1 MSQSPIKKNTDTEAG
16 KHRQEREQNRRAL
29 FERFRRIFKFVLA
42 MTIFIIALKH
52 RAEIQKVGF
61 AAFDSA
67 MKHLTLSPQ
76 LRQKSADYQNQLDDV
91 ITN

>member
-1 MSQSPIKKNTDTEAG
+1 
-16 KHRQEREQNRRAL
+16 
-29 FERFRRIFKFVLA
+29 
-42 MTIFIIALKH
+42 MTIFIIALKY
-52 RAEIQKVGF
+52 RTEIQEVCS

-67 MKHLTLSPQ
+67 MRHLTLSPQ

>member
-1 MSQSPIKKNTDTEAG
+1 MSKSPKEKITDTEAG
-16 KHRQEREQNRRAL
+16 KQRQERGQNRRVF
-29 FERFRRIFKFVLA
+29 FERLRRIFKFVLA
-42 MTIFIIALKH
+42 MTIFIIALKQ
-52 RAEIQKVGF
+52 RDEIQKVCS

-67 MKHLTLSPQ
+67 MKHLNLSPQ

>member
-1 MSQSPIKKNTDTEAG
+1 
-16 KHRQEREQNRRAL
+16 
-29 FERFRRIFKFVLA
+29 
-42 MTIFIIALKH
+42 MTIFIIALKQ
-52 RAEIQKVGF
+52 RDEIQKVCS

-67 MKHLTLSPQ
+67 MKHLNLSPQ

>member
-1 MSQSPIKKNTDTEAG
+1 MEKKTDPEAREQ
-16 KHRQEREQNRRAL
+16 RQERGQNSRAL

>member
-1 MSQSPIKKNTDTEAG
+1 
-16 KHRQEREQNRRAL
+16 
-29 FERFRRIFKFVLA
+29 

>member
-1 MSQSPIKKNTDTEAG
+1 MKKNIDLEAG
-16 KHRQEREQNRRAL
+16 KQRQERGQNSRAL

-52 RAEIQKVGF
+52 RAEIQKVGS

-76 LRQKSADYQNQLDDV
+76 LRQKSVDYQNQLDDV